1 MFKSLKQEGPQLVKG
16 DMVIMI
22 MMKKSWYENQV
33 MENIGGMGIM
43 DISLLRLSEPGKE
56 VKKTKS

>member
-1 MFKSLKQEGPQLVKG
+1 MFKSLKQEGPQLMKG

-33 MENIGGMGIM
+33 MEKIGGMGIM